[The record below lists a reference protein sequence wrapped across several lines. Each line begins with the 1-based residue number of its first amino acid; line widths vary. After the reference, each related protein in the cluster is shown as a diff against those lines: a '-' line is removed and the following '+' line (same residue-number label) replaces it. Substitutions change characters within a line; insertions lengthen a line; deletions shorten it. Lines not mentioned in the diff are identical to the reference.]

1 MDNSQLAALMLQWE
15 QVQRQADA
23 LRAQIEAA
31 VLSLGKTQT
40 VGNVRATFSA
50 GRRTFD
56 YQAAVMA
63 AQDAG
68 QLKPGDMEPWEILDI
83 DYFSA
88 VESAVAGGL
97 LPGEYLD
104 AYTTVK
110 TDYAG
115 AAKALNLDAPVIDQ
129 KPASVTVKLLA

>member
-1 MDNSQLAALMLQWE
+1 MLDYE
-15 QVQRQADA
+15 AMQRRADA
-23 LRAQIEAA
+23 LRAAIEAL
-31 VLSLGKTQT
+31 VLEMGKTQT
-40 VGNVRATFSA
+40 VGNVRATYSA

-56 YQAAVMA
+56 YQAAVKT

-68 QLKPGDMEPWEILDI
+68 QITPGDMVAYETLDI
-83 DYFSA
+83 DYFAVVESA
-88 VESAVAGGL
+88 VESGL
-97 LPGEYLD
+97 LTGEYLD

-110 TDYAG
+110 TDYAS

>member
-31 VLSLGKTQT
+31 VLAQGKTQT

-56 YQAAVMA
+56 YRAAVDAAEASGQLEPGALAPWEENRVDWFDAVQAAI
-63 AQDAG
+63 QDG
-68 QLKPGDMEPWEILDI
+68 IMDSGYLIQFTETVI
-83 DYFSA
+83 DYAS
-88 VESAVAGGL
+88 
-97 LPGEYLD
+97 
-104 AYTTVK
+104 
-110 TDYAG
+110 
-115 AAKALNLDAPVIDQ
+115 AAKALKLEAPVLTQ
-129 KPASVTVKLLA
+129 AEPSVTVKLL